1 MDMEGRWPQA
11 GRRAPEGCWRST
23 EPVEPISRHR
33 PPRRLR
39 RCRVV
44 GCSPRSGFKL
54 SAPARCSSQ
63 AVRRRLLRLQHTRTK
78 VPRFPASEGSRVF
91 DWTLAGVRGTL
102 WRLCLQSSTH
112 TALQSQSRPVTL
124 VPSLP
129 AMWLACPKPG
139 GPPLL
144 QTPEPQR
151 TTVLPF
157 DGSLA
162 SPPHTTL
169 AAVSL

>member
-11 GRRAPEGCWRST
+11 SWRAPQACWRST

-78 VPRFPASEGSRVF
+78 VPRFLVSEGSRVF

-112 TALQSQSRPVTL
+112 MALQSQVPTRNSRPVPPGDVAGLLEAGWPPT
-124 VPSLP
+124 PPDSR
-129 AMWLACPKPG
+129 APKDHRFA
-139 GPPLL
+139 L
-144 QTPEPQR
+144 
-151 TTVLPF
+151 
-157 DGSLA
+157 
-162 SPPHTTL
+162 
-169 AAVSL
+169 